1 MKIIMGRVMSSPRRD
16 QRAGASRRDDIF
28 LAPYAA
34 KILAPSG
41 RHRFSTPGAI
51 YAIPTGL
58 GAIVAPCSINIHPL
72 AGNSC
77 PPTHG
82 INRVASLHLIAR
94 EVDRVAPRPG
104 GGAQAQELRSG

>member
-41 RHRFSTPGAI
+41 RHRFSIPGAI

-58 GAIVAPCSINIHPL
+58 RDSINATVLEICFPSRGTPIRESRHM
-72 AGNSC
+72 AGARNGLGTPNELSQ
-77 PPTHG
+77 G
-82 INRVASLHLIAR
+82 DVAIEAM
-94 EVDRVAPRPG
+94 
-104 GGAQAQELRSG
+104 